1 MKKDMLTTR
10 YAHIKLPNTAPPLNV
25 ELMAPMIG
33 DVGIVLKKPRKL
45 GDRMTSVI
53 TPASYPKRND
63 PVAAKIARAM
73 LKSSPMMRG
82 VCQDV
87 LVEVKKMIF
96 KP

>member
-1 MKKDMLTTR
+1 MLATR
-10 YAHIKLPNTAPPLNV
+10 YTHIKLPNTAPPLNV
-25 ELMAPMIG
+25 ELMAPMIE
-33 DVGIVLKKPRKL
+33 DVDTVLKKSRKL

-63 PVAAKIARAM
+63 PVAAKTARAM
-73 LKSSPMMRG
+73 LKSSPIMHG

-87 LVEVKKMIF
+87 LVEVKKMIS